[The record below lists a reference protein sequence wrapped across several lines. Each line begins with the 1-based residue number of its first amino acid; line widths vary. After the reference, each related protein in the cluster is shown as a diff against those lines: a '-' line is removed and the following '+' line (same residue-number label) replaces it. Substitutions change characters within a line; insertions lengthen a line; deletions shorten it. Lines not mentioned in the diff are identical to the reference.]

1 MADGRAH
8 TAPAV
13 DEDGRALARLMD
25 GFAGSQVTRVV
36 ALLGVPDALADG
48 PRSAQDL
55 AGATGAVPGPMARL
69 LAAASVYGL
78 VAQDDQ
84 GRFRLTSLGAR
95 LRSDVAGSM
104 RATAIGFL
112 GPAMWSAWSDL
123 DGILRTGQPGV
134 PAGDHVQRDP
144 GDAAWFGRARGE
156 ITATIIGAM
165 NRSGYQPPA
174 ATRIV
179 DVGGGRGTLLASLLR
194 SVPGATGAV
203 LDRAEALTETAVVFA
218 EAGVAGRAEAI
229 AGSFAGQVPPGDL
242 HVLCSMLHDWDDEHS
257 RAIVAACHRASR
269 PGGTLAVIGM
279 LMPTTPGPSPAHLMD
294 LTMMVVE
301 RGRERTLAELT
312 SMMAG
317 AGWEFARHVP
327 LGDDIAYHVVEFRR
341 T

>member
-8 TAPAV
+8 TAPAT

-36 ALLGVPDALADG
+36 ALLGVPDALANG
-48 PRSAQDL
+48 PRTAADL
-55 AGATGAVPGPMARL
+55 ATATGAVAGPMARL

-84 GRFRLTSLGAR
+84 GRYRLTSLGAR

-112 GPAMWSAWSDL
+112 GPGLWSAWSDL
-123 DGILRTGQPGV
+123 PDILRTGQPG
-134 PAGDHVQRDP
+134 ALAWDHVRDHP

-156 ITATIIGAM
+156 VIATIIGAM
-165 NRSGYQPPA
+165 GRSGYVPPA

-194 SVPGATGAV
+194 DLPGATGAV
-203 LDRAEALTETAVVFA
+203 LDRAEALTESAAVFA
-218 EAGVAGRAEAI
+218 EAGVAGRAEAV
-229 AGSFAGQVPPGDL
+229 AGALAGPVPAGDL
-242 HVLCSMLHDWDDEHS
+242 HVLCSVLHDWDDAEC
-257 RAIVAACHRASR
+257 RAVVAACYQASQ

-279 LMPTTPGPSPAHLMD
+279 LLPDTPGPSPAHLMD

-301 RGRERTLAELT
+301 RGRERTLDELT
-312 SMMAG
+312 ALMAG
-317 AGWEFARHVP
+317 PGWEFARHVP

-341 T
+341 S